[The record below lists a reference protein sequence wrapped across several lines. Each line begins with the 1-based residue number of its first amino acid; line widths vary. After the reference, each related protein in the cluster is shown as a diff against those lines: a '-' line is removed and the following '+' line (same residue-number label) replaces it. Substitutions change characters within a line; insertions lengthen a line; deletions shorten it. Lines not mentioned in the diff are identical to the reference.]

1 MLPGVCDFAI
11 AGIGNHCVNWVCKHS
26 ESLIGNHL
34 SGVKIFGGN
43 HFMLVVWKKYSM
55 WVCHSAV
62 GELQC
67 LEDDYN
73 YIVKWNYL
81 PETMEITQVRM
92 LWMSEISG

>member
-1 MLPGVCDFAI
+1 MLI
-11 AGIGNHCVNWVCKHS
+11 
-26 ESLIGNHL
+26 
-34 SGVKIFGGN
+34 
-43 HFMLVVWKKYSM
+43 VWKKYSM

-62 GELQC
+62 GALQF

-73 YIVKWNYL
+73 YIVRWNYL